1 MKNNYYGFLEQ
12 KNIRSISKAEEELSK
27 EITYSC
33 IKINGENKE
42 VTASKAEYIYML
54 AINGFTPRETK
65 SENGKTMYIMKK
77 GKSEFKT
84 IKILADYAKYLI
96 TNDFFDTDEDDEN
109 DEISNDGGTADEII
123 PTDENKDEIKEDYND
138 SNESDTENED
148 DENNND
154 SDEDSEDDCA
164 DDEADNSNEADE
176 ENGIEDETD
185 NIGNDGDETAD
196 SDLKAKNKKDNSAK
210 ISAKKDFEVKLME
223 EAAKYPDNEKA
234 ALLKKI
240 FEAEA
245 GVFDEHTKELLVLI
259 DNFDKLEYKNA
270 LIDRLW
276 NGNTVSRKVFECITG
291 LELPITNKDI
301 GKYFAALS
309 TADFKKMSEYKPVTA
324 AEHAKEKTFYIK
336 GNKGFEKVQGYEY
349 STDGL
354 ELFIR
359 YTQTE
364 VVISDVKTGVMLAKG
379 TNEAE
384 AKDKLRSS
392 IDKLGIDKIKSA
404 LANQEKVP
412 TGKSK
417 K

>member
-12 KNIRSISKAEEELSK
+12 KNIRSVSKAEEELSK

-33 IKINGENKE
+33 LKINGEDKE

-96 TNDFFDTDEDDEN
+96 ANNFFDTNEDDES
-109 DEISNDGGTADEII
+109 DEISNDGGMADEII
-123 PTDENKDEIKEDYND
+123 PTDEDK
-138 SNESDTENED
+138 
-148 DENNND
+148 
-154 SDEDSEDDCA
+154 
-164 DDEADNSNEADE
+164 DEADDE
-176 ENGIEDETD
+176 ENGSEDKTD
-185 NIGNDGDETAD
+185 NSGNEEEESAD
-196 SDLKAKNKKDNSAK
+196 NDLKAKNKKDNAAK

-259 DNFDKLEYKNA
+259 DNFDEPEYKNA

-276 NGNTVSRKVFECITG
+276 NGNTISRKVFECITG

-309 TADFKKMSEYKPVTA
+309 TADFKKMTEYKPVTA

-349 STDGL
+349 SSDGL

-392 IDKLGIDKIKSA
+392 IDKLGIDKIKAA

-412 TGKSK
+412 MGKSK